1 MLYQEELAM
10 NKNKVSFRMI
20 QYELR
25 NVAGNPFVHIFGV
38 GFPILLSIIITKSV
52 SSEMPNNSYLGEV
65 ITSIFL
71 GIGAVIPM
79 ATILIGYSSTCSQD
93 IEKNIPL
100 RMQLFG
106 FNEKYTIINRLIA
119 EFIYMTFAFLIYFI
133 VGCNVLEIVTPT
145 ASGVI
150 IYFVCLYVFAAVL
163 FILAHAIANLAKK
176 FGLTYMITMIIYF
189 GMMILSGMMG
199 ITVDKLPKGLKIV
212 SNLLP
217 STYFTKDFYT
227 VWIGKAY
234 NFGPMIQ
241 SYIFFFAIS
250 GILVFVMIYNSKR
263 NLH

>member
-1 MLYQEELAM
+1 M
-10 NKNKVSFRMI
+10 NKNKVSLRMI

-52 SSEMPNNSYLGEV
+52 SIEMPDNSYLGEV

-79 ATILIGYSSTCSQD
+79 ATILMGYSSTCSQD

-133 VGCNVLEIVTPT
+133 VGCNVIEIVMPVV
-145 ASGVI
+145 SGVI
-150 IYFVCLYVFAAVL
+150 IYFVCLYIFAAVL
-163 FILAHAIANLAKK
+163 FILAHAIANLVKK
-176 FGLTYMITMIIYF
+176 FGLTYMITMLIYF

-199 ITVDKLPKGLKIV
+199 ITVDKLPKSLRIV

-250 GILVFVMIYNSKR
+250 GILIFSMIYNSKR

>member
-1 MLYQEELAM
+1 M
-10 NKNKVSFRMI
+10 NKNRVSFEMI

-38 GFPILLSIIITKSV
+38 GLPVLLSIIIAKSV
-52 SSEMPNNSYLGEV
+52 SSEIPDNSYLGEV

-71 GIGAVIPM
+71 GMGAVIPL
-79 ATILIGYSSTCSQD
+79 ATILMGYSSTCSQD

-106 FNEKYTIINRLIA
+106 FSEKYTIINRLIA

-133 VGCNVLEIVTPT
+133 VGCNVLKIVMPV

-150 IYFVCLYVFAAVL
+150 IYFVCLYIFAAVL
-163 FILAHAIANLAKK
+163 FVLAHAIANLVKK
-176 FGLTYMITMIIYF
+176 FGLTYLISMIIYF

-199 ITVDKLPKGLKIV
+199 ITVGNLPKSLQIV

-217 STYFTKDFYT
+217 STYFNKDFYT

-234 NFGPMIQ
+234 NFVPMIQ

-250 GILVFVMIYNSKR
+250 GILIFAMIYNSKR

>member
-1 MLYQEELAM
+1 M
-10 NKNKVSFRMI
+10 NKNKVSLRMI

-52 SSEMPNNSYLGEV
+52 SIEMPDNSYLGEV

-79 ATILIGYSSTCSQD
+79 ATILMGYSSTCSQD

-133 VGCNVLEIVTPT
+133 VGCNVIEIVMPVV
-145 ASGVI
+145 SGVI
-150 IYFVCLYVFAAVL
+150 IYFVCLYIFAAVL
-163 FILAHAIANLAKK
+163 FILAHAIANLVKK
-176 FGLTYMITMIIYF
+176 FGLTYMITMLIYF

-199 ITVDKLPKGLKIV
+199 ITVDKLPKSLRIV

-250 GILVFVMIYNSKR
+250 GILIFIMIYNSKR

>member
-1 MLYQEELAM
+1 M
-10 NKNKVSFRMI
+10 NKNKVSLRMI

-38 GFPILLSIIITKSV
+38 GFPILLSIIIAKSV
-52 SSEMPNNSYLGEV
+52 TSEISDNSYLGEV

-79 ATILIGYSSTCSQD
+79 ATILMGYSSTCSQD
-93 IEKNIPL
+93 VEKDIPL
-100 RMQLFG
+100 RMRLFG
-106 FNEKYTIINRLIA
+106 FSEKYTIVNRLIA
-119 EFIYMTFAFLIYFI
+119 EFIYMTLAFLIYFI
-133 VGCNVLEIVTPT
+133 VGCNVLKIVTPV

-150 IYFVCLYVFAAVL
+150 IYFVCLYTFAAVL
-163 FILAHAIANLAKK
+163 FILAHAIANLVKK

-199 ITVDKLPKGLKIV
+199 ITVGKLPKSLQII

-217 STYFTKDFYT
+217 STYFNKDFYT
-227 VWIGKAY
+227 VWIGKTY
-234 NFGPMIQ
+234 NFVPMIQ
-241 SYIFFFAIS
+241 SYIFFSAIS
-250 GILVFVMIYNSKR
+250 GILIFVMIYNSKR